1 MSTTGLELDLSGIDP
16 NLLMGPNNQTAN
28 AVSSS
33 GGSLMNNDAGVGP
46 DEVVPAEG
54 ETIDA
59 NSTLK
64 TTGLDTTLL
73 STVSGETTDNT
84 PQIAGADGATSSA
97 SIDVESV
104 TPDFVLDPNWQTLG
118 FDNEQSTWTE
128 NSDGTFTQN
137 LNIDFGSSI
146 GIENANYVWSAIMRK
161 RSLLVQKMD
170 LQ

>member
-16 NLLMGPNNQTAN
+16 NLLMGSNNQTAN

-84 PQIAGADGATSSA
+84 PQIAGL
-97 SIDVESV
+97 VV
-104 TPDFVLDPNWQTLG
+104 VLNRLPYSERHPLRG
-118 FDNEQSTWTE
+118 
-128 NSDGTFTQN
+128 
-137 LNIDFGSSI
+137 
-146 GIENANYVWSAIMRK
+146 WSNRGLA
-161 RSLLVQKMD
+161 
-170 LQ
+170 